1 LDDGFCQKL
10 LGCDHAFPGHEE
22 DPPATPQR
30 PKPELKMVEPLLM
43 SATASSALLYTFEL
57 PTILVGACASLAIG
71 SFLGIAALLPNRHPI
86 VDWVPLTLL
95 TCAVRGTREPI
106 LSTTLMR
113 ELTASDETEREREA
127 IVLLEGKD

>member
-1 LDDGFCQKL
+1 
-10 LGCDHAFPGHEE
+10 
-22 DPPATPQR
+22 
-30 PKPELKMVEPLLM
+30 MVEPDLM

-71 SFLGIAALLPNRHPI
+71 SFLGIAAALLPNRHPI
-86 VDWVPLTLL
+86 VVLVPLTLL
-95 TCAVRGTREPI
+95 TCAARGTREPT

-127 IVLLEGKD
+127 IVLLEEDD